1 MDRPIRLG
9 VSACLLG
16 QNVRYDGGHKRN
28 AFVADTLAA
37 HFEFLPVCPEV
48 ECGLPVPREAMRLTG
63 DPAAPRLVTV
73 ATGIDLTPRML
84 AYCARRVEELAG
96 ENLCGYIFKS
106 KSPSSGMA
114 RVKVYPE
121 KGPPAMTGVGL
132 FARAFMD
139 RFPLLPVEEEGRL
152 NDPGL
157 RENFIERVFTLARY
171 RDLLADVGLDGRE
184 RTADGGV
191 RTTPGTRLRTRKLTA
206 FHAAHKYLLMSH
218 SQKIATE
225 MGRLAARS
233 AALPDE
239 EIFPEYQR
247 LLASAMALRATPAKH
262 LNVLLHLLG
271 YFKKVLPPDE
281 KAEALELFADYRAG
295 RLPLVVP
302 VTLLAHFVR
311 KYDAAYLKDQWYLRP
326 HPRELM
332 LRNHV

>member
-16 QNVRYDGGHKRN
+16 HNVRYDGGHKRD
-28 AFVADTLAA
+28 AYVAGTLAA
-37 HFEFLPVCPEV
+37 HFEFVPVCPEA
-48 ECGLPVPREAMRLTG
+48 ECGLGVPRQAMRLTG
-63 DPAAPRLVTV
+63 DPAAPRLMTIN
-73 ATGIDLTPRML
+73 TGQDLTERML
-84 AYCARRVEELAG
+84 AYCARRVSELAG

-121 KGPPAMTGVGL
+121 KGPPVMTGVGL

-152 NDPGL
+152 NDPAL

-171 RDLLADVGLDGRE
+171 RDLLAELGLDGQGRE
-184 RTADGGV
+184 TAGTGGA
-191 RTTPGTRLRTRKLTA
+191 RPGRRTRTGRILA

-218 SQKIATE
+218 SPRMAAG
-225 MGRLAARS
+225 MGQLAAR
-233 AALPDE
+233 AASLSE
-239 EIFPEYQR
+239 EELIPEYQR
-247 LLASAMALRATPAKH
+247 LLLSAMALRATPAKH
-262 LNVLLHLLG
+262 VNVLQHILG
-271 YFKKVLPPDE
+271 YFKTQLTPDE
-281 KAEALELFADYRAG
+281 KAEALELMADYRAG
-295 RLPLVVP
+295 LLPLVVP
-302 VTLLAHFVR
+302 VTLLSHFVR
-311 KYDAAYLKDQWYLRP
+311 KYDAAYLKGQWYLRP

>member
-16 QNVRYDGGHKRN
+16 HNVRYDGGHKRD
-28 AFVADTLAA
+28 AYVADTLSAY
-37 HFEFLPVCPEV
+37 FDFVPVCPET
-48 ECGLPVPREAMRLTG
+48 ECGLPVPRPAMRLTG
-63 DPAAPRLVTV
+63 DPASPRLVTIT
-73 ATGIDLTPRML
+73 TGIDVTGRML
-84 AYCARRVEELAG
+84 DYCARRVEELAG

-152 NDPGL
+152 HDAGL

-171 RDLLADVGLDGRE
+171 RDLLAEVGLDATPSGAPTPDAPGKSLRVGRL
-184 RTADGGV
+184 A
-191 RTTPGTRLRTRKLTA
+191 A
-206 FHAAHKYLLMSH
+206 FQASHKYLLMSH
-218 SQKIATE
+218 SPKIAGQ
-225 MGRLAARS
+225 MGRLAAR
-233 AALPDE
+233 ARAVPDAE
-239 EIFPEYQR
+239 LFPQYQR
-247 LLASAMALRATPAKH
+247 LLLSAMALHATPAKH
-262 LNVLLHLLG
+262 ANVLQHILG
-271 YFKKVLPPDE
+271 YFKKQLSPDE

-295 RLPLVVP
+295 QLPLVVP
-302 VTLLAHFVR
+302 VTLLSHFVR
-311 KYDAAYLKDQWYLRP
+311 KYDAAYLKDQWYLHP

-332 LRNHV
+332 LRNHA

>member
-1 MDRPIRLG
+1 MNRPIRLG

-16 QNVRYDGGHKRN
+16 RNVRYDGGHKKN
-28 AFVADTLAA
+28 AYVADVLAA
-37 HFEFLPVCPEV
+37 HFDFLPVCPEA
-48 ECGLPVPREAMRLTG
+48 ECGLGVPREAMRLTG
-63 DPAAPRLVTV
+63 DPASPRLVTV
-73 ATGIDLTPRML
+73 KTGVDLTQRML
-84 AYCARRVEELAG
+84 AFCARRVEELAG
-96 ENLCGYIFKS
+96 EDLCGYIFKS

-171 RDLLADVGLDGRE
+171 RDLLAELGLDDLGR
-184 RTADGGV
+184 AAGDGPGN
-191 RTTPGTRLRTRKLTA
+191 TSGTRLRTRKLTA

-218 SQKIATE
+218 SQKIAAQ
-225 MGRLAARS
+225 MGRLAAQ
-233 AALPDE
+233 AASLPDAE
-239 EIFPEYQR
+239 LFPEYQR

-262 LNVLLHLLG
+262 VNVLTHLLG
-271 YFKKVLPPDE
+271 YFKKALTPDE
-281 KAEALELFADYRAG
+281 KAEALELFEDYRAG
-295 RLPLVVP
+295 RLPLAVP
-302 VTLLAHFVR
+302 MTLVSHFVR
-311 KYDAAYLKDQWYLRP
+311 KYDAGYLKDQWYLRP
-326 HPRELM
+326 HPKELM

>member
-16 QNVRYDGGHKRN
+16 HNVRYDGGHKRD
-28 AFVADTLAA
+28 AYVTGALAA
-37 HFEFLPVCPEV
+37 HFEFVPVCPET
-48 ECGLPVPREAMRLTG
+48 ECGLGVPRQAMRLTG
-63 DPAAPRLVTV
+63 DPAAPRLVTI
-73 ATGIDLTPRML
+73 ATGLDLTDRML
-84 AYCARRVEELAG
+84 AYCARRVSELAG

-121 KGPPAMTGVGL
+121 KGPPVTTGVGL

-152 NDPGL
+152 NDPAL

-171 RDLLADVGLDGRE
+171 RDLLAGLGLDGQGRE
-184 RTADGGV
+184 TAGTGGGG
-191 RTTPGTRLRTRKLTA
+191 PGGRAMAGRLTA

-218 SQKIATE
+218 SPRIAAE
-225 MGRLAARS
+225 MGRLAAR
-233 AALPDE
+233 AASLAGE
-239 EIFPEYQR
+239 ELVPEYQR
-247 LLASAMALRATPAKH
+247 LLLSAMALRATAAKH
-262 LNVLLHLLG
+262 VNVLQHILG
-271 YFKKVLPPDE
+271 YFKTQLTPDE

-295 RLPLVVP
+295 LLPLVVP
-302 VTLLAHFVR
+302 VTLLSHFVR
-311 KYDAAYLKDQWYLRP
+311 KYDAGYLKSQWYLRP